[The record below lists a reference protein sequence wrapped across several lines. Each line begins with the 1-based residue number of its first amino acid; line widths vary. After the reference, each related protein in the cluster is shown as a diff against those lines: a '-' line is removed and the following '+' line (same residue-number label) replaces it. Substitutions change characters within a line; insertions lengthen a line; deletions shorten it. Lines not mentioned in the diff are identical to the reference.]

1 MKSKRKVFKH
11 LGEVAYTKNA
21 ANRIIGF
28 LLGCGIVER
37 GEVVGFLNPEDGEIR
52 CNFDDF
58 YAWFENENE
67 EEELAIFGGL
77 IEDLSDAQQE
87 ALAEGDMAT
96 FKRVTEQLMLLLED
110 YGNDVL
116 EMEEEAEEEKEDE

>member
-1 MKSKRKVFKH
+1 MKSKRKVFEH

-21 ANRIIGF
+21 ANRIMGF
-28 LLGCGIVER
+28 LLGCGIVEK
-37 GEVVGFLNPEDGEIR
+37 GEVVEFKNPEVDELR
-52 CNFDDF
+52 SNFDEF
-58 YAWFENENE
+58 YAWFENE
-67 EEELAIFGGL
+67 EEELAVFGSL

-116 EMEEEAEEEKEDE
+116 EMEEETEEEEKDE

>member
-1 MKSKRKVFKH
+1 MKSKRKVFEH

-21 ANRIIGF
+21 VNRIMGF
-28 LLGCGIVER
+28 LLGCGIVEK
-37 GEVVGFLNPEDGEIR
+37 GEIVEFKNPEDGEIR

-58 YAWFENENE
+58 YAWFENE
-67 EEELAIFGGL
+67 EEELAIFGSL

-96 FKRVTEQLMLLLED
+96 IKRVTEQLMLLLED

>member
-21 ANRIIGF
+21 ANRIMGF
-28 LLGCGIVER
+28 LLGCGIVEK
-37 GEVVGFLNPEDGEIR
+37 GEVVEFKNPEDGEIR

-58 YAWFENENE
+58 YAWFENE
-67 EEELAIFGGL
+67 EEELAIFGSL

-110 YGNDVL
+110 YGNDIL
-116 EMEEEAEEEKEDE
+116 EMEDDDEEEEDNE

>member
-1 MKSKRKVFKH
+1 MKSKRKVFEH

-21 ANRIIGF
+21 VNRIMGF
-28 LLGCGIVER
+28 LLGCGIVEK
-37 GEVVGFLNPEDGEIR
+37 GEIVEFKNPEDGEIR
-52 CNFDDF
+52 CNFDNF
-58 YAWFENENE
+58 YSWFENEE
-67 EEELAIFGGL
+67 DELAVFGSL

-87 ALAEGDMAT
+87 ALAEGDMET

-116 EMEEEAEEEKEDE
+116 EMEEEDEAEEGNE

>member
-1 MKSKRKVFKH
+1 MKSKRKVFEH

-21 ANRIIGF
+21 ANRIMGF
-28 LLGCGIVER
+28 LLGCRIVEK
-37 GEVVGFLNPEDGEIR
+37 GEVVEFKTPDIDEPR
-52 CNFDDF
+52 CNFDEF
-58 YAWFENENE
+58 YTWFENE

-110 YGNDVL
+110 YGNDIL
-116 EMEEEAEEEKEDE
+116 EMEDDEEEKENE

>member
-1 MKSKRKVFKH
+1 MKSKRKVFEH
-11 LGEVAYTKNA
+11 LGAVAYTKNA
-21 ANRIIGF
+21 ANRIMGF
-28 LLGCGIVER
+28 LLGCGIVEK
-37 GEVVGFLNPEDGEIR
+37 GEVVEFKNPDDDEPR

-58 YAWFENENE
+58 YAWFENE
-67 EEELAIFGGL
+67 EEELAIFGSL

-96 FKRVTEQLMLLLED
+96 FKRVTDQLMLLLED

-116 EMEEEAEEEKEDE
+116 EMDEEAEEEKEDE

>member
-1 MKSKRKVFKH
+1 MKSKRKVFEH

-21 ANRIIGF
+21 ANRIMGY
-28 LLGCGIVER
+28 LLGCEIIEKGEIVE
-37 GEVVGFLNPEDGEIR
+37 FKNPEQDEPR
-52 CNFDDF
+52 CNFNDF
-58 YAWFENENE
+58 YAWFENE

-96 FKRVTEQLMLLLED
+96 FKRVTDQLMLLLED
-110 YGNDVL
+110 YGNDIL
-116 EMEEEAEEEKEDE
+116 EMEKEAEEEKEDE

>member
-1 MKSKRKVFKH
+1 MKSKRKVFEH

-21 ANRIIGF
+21 VNRIMGF
-28 LLGCGIVER
+28 LLGCGIVEK
-37 GEVVGFLNPEDGEIR
+37 GEIVEFKNPDDDEPR

-58 YAWFENENE
+58 YAWFENE
-67 EEELAIFGGL
+67 EEELAIFGSL

-87 ALAEGDMAT
+87 ALAENDMET

>member
-1 MKSKRKVFKH
+1 MKSKRKVFEH

-21 ANRIIGF
+21 VNRIMGF
-28 LLGCGIVER
+28 LLGCGIVEK
-37 GEVVGFLNPEDGEIR
+37 GEIVEFKNPDDDEPR

-58 YAWFENENE
+58 YAWFENE
-67 EEELAIFGGL
+67 EEELAVFGSL

-87 ALAEGDMAT
+87 ALAENDMET
-96 FKRVTEQLMLLLED
+96 FKRVTDQLMLLLED
-110 YGNDVL
+110 YGNDIL

>member
-1 MKSKRKVFKH
+1 MKSKRKVFEH

-21 ANRIIGF
+21 VNRIMGF
-28 LLGCGIVER
+28 LLGCGIVEK
-37 GEVVGFLNPEDGEIR
+37 GEIVEFKNPDDDEPR

-58 YAWFENENE
+58 YAWFENE
-67 EEELAIFGGL
+67 EEELAIFGSL

-110 YGNDVL
+110 YGNDIL
-116 EMEEEAEEEKEDE
+116 EMEEESEEEKEDE

>member
-1 MKSKRKVFKH
+1 MKSKRKVFEH

-21 ANRIIGF
+21 ANRIMGF
-28 LLGCGIVER
+28 LLGFGIVEK
-37 GEVVGFLNPEDGEIR
+37 GETVEFKNPEDGEIR

-58 YAWFENENE
+58 YAWFENE
-67 EEELAIFGGL
+67 EEELAIFGSL

-116 EMEEEAEEEKEDE
+116 EME

>member
-1 MKSKRKVFKH
+1 MKSKRKVFEH

-21 ANRIIGF
+21 ANRIMGF
-28 LLGCGIVER
+28 LLGCGIVEK
-37 GEVVGFLNPEDGEIR
+37 GEIVEFKNPDNDEPR
-52 CNFDDF
+52 CNFDNF
-58 YAWFENENE
+58 YAWFENE
-67 EEELAIFGGL
+67 EEELAVFGSL

-110 YGNDVL
+110 YGNDIL
-116 EMEEEAEEEKEDE
+116 EMEEDEEEKENE

>member
-1 MKSKRKVFKH
+1 MKSKRKVFEH

-21 ANRIIGF
+21 VNRIMGF
-28 LLGCGIVER
+28 LLGCGIVEK
-37 GEVVGFLNPEDGEIR
+37 GEIVEFKNPDDDEPR

-58 YAWFENENE
+58 YAWFENE
-67 EEELAIFGGL
+67 EEELAIFGSL

>member
-1 MKSKRKVFKH
+1 MKSKRKVFEH

-21 ANRIIGF
+21 VNRIMGF
-28 LLGCGIVER
+28 LLGCGIVEK
-37 GEVVGFLNPEDGEIR
+37 GEIVEFKNPEDGEIR

-58 YAWFENENE
+58 YAWFENEE
-67 EEELAIFGGL
+67 EGLAVFGSL

-116 EMEEEAEEEKEDE
+116 EMEEETEEEEKDE

>member
-21 ANRIIGF
+21 ANRIMGF
-28 LLGCGIVER
+28 LLGCGIVEK
-37 GEVVGFLNPEDGEIR
+37 GEVVEFKNPEVDER
-52 CNFDDF
+52 RSNFDDF
-58 YAWFENENE
+58 YAWFENE
-67 EEELAIFGGL
+67 EEELAVFGSL

-87 ALAEGDMAT
+87 ALAEGDMET

>member
-1 MKSKRKVFKH
+1 MKSKRKVFEH

-21 ANRIIGF
+21 VNRIMGF
-28 LLGCGIVER
+28 LLGCGIVEK
-37 GEVVGFLNPEDGEIR
+37 GEIVEFKNPEDGEIR

-58 YAWFENENE
+58 YAWFENE
-67 EEELAIFGGL
+67 EEELAIFGSL

-87 ALAEGDMAT
+87 ALAENDMET
-96 FKRVTEQLMLLLED
+96 FKRVTDQLMLLLED
-110 YGNDVL
+110 YGNDIL

>member
-1 MKSKRKVFKH
+1 MKSKRKVFEH

-21 ANRIIGF
+21 ANRIMGF
-28 LLGCGIVER
+28 LLGCGIVEK
-37 GEVVGFLNPEDGEIR
+37 GEVVEFKNPEVDELR
-52 CNFDDF
+52 SNFDEF
-58 YAWFENENE
+58 YAWFENE
-67 EEELAIFGGL
+67 EEELAIFGSL

-110 YGNDVL
+110 YGNDIL
-116 EMEEEAEEEKEDE
+116 EMEEETEEEEKDE

>member
-1 MKSKRKVFKH
+1 MKSKRKVFEH

-21 ANRIIGF
+21 VNRIMGF
-28 LLGCGIVER
+28 LLGCGIVEK
-37 GEVVGFLNPEDGEIR
+37 GEIVEFKNPDDDEPR

-58 YAWFENENE
+58 YAWFENE
-67 EEELAIFGGL
+67 EEELAIFGSL

-87 ALAEGDMAT
+87 ALAENDMET
-96 FKRVTEQLMLLLED
+96 FKRVTDQLMLLLED

>member
-1 MKSKRKVFKH
+1 MKSKRKVHEH
-11 LGEVAYTKNA
+11 LNGFAYTRNA
-21 ANRIIGF
+21 SHRIMGF
-28 LLGCGIVER
+28 LLGCGIVEK
-37 GEVVGFLNPEDGEIR
+37 GETVEFKNPEQDEPR

-58 YAWFENENE
+58 FAWFENE

-110 YGNDVL
+110 YGNDIL